1 MVMHARKLPRLSD
14 GYFDRTQAHPYENSS
29 KYSSKSN
36 LGSRYNDK
44 VRESPSNGSHSRMGS
59 PDSRHSPRYHK
70 SSSYNQRLKDR
81 DKDHE
86 RGYIRYV
93 HESKYRNSSS
103 GSSKDRFSK
112 NSSFG
117 SSSSTSAKDVH
128 VSKSRP
134 VESTTHRSNHERSH
148 VEVRVLCSSHFHRD

>member
-14 GYFDRTQAHPYENSS
+14 GYFDRNQAHPYENSG

-36 LGSRYNDK
+36 LGSRYNEK

-70 SSSYNQRLKDR
+70 SSYNQRLKDR

-86 RGYIRYV
+86 RATKAQIFATKC
-93 HESKYRNSSS
+93 H
-103 GSSKDRFSK
+103 FSCYK
-112 NSSFG
+112 SCYKKTVA
-117 SSSSTSAKDVH
+117 SSTAGNDI
-128 VSKSRP
+128 
-134 VESTTHRSNHERSH
+134 
-148 VEVRVLCSSHFHRD
+148 F

>member
-70 SSSYNQRLKDR
+70 SSYNQRLKDR

-86 RGYIRYV
+86 RGAYAHLQAGYV
-93 HESKYRNSSS
+93 YGPWNNQRVRLTLASRTASVCSMTTECVLPFCKGCTLLGFRN
-103 GSSKDRFSK
+103 
-112 NSSFG
+112 
-117 SSSSTSAKDVH
+117 
-128 VSKSRP
+128 VSKP
-134 VESTTHRSNHERSH
+134 DEFMIEKKFTPTCHNK
-148 VEVRVLCSSHFHRD
+148 